1 MLGMRHWPL
10 RAPTPLQST
19 LWPIIDPTLVTQF
32 GHANVIFAIPTQPLS
47 IYVSPYQSFKWVSLL
62 TVNMKPSY
70 SKNRKMC
77 EPILVTLW
85 KMQPHYSQSS
95 RENATP
101 SSVAYQPLTRKYPPP
116 PTGISLSYQNFFLA
130 RCNAK
135 SRSFFLW
142 VVMLNLTIFW
152 DCENSIFLFRTPKSC
167 QYQKT
172 NYSLSC
178 LQAAL

>member
-1 MLGMRHWPL
+1 MQISFWWVGGGGGGGQGQGQGQGQGLGLGGVFLLGMRHWPL

-70 SKNRKMC
+70 SKNPKMC

-116 PTGISLSYQNFFLA
+116 HRDFFELS
-130 RCNAK
+130 
-135 SRSFFLW
+135 
-142 VVMLNLTIFW
+142 
-152 DCENSIFLFRTPKSC
+152 EFLFG
-167 QYQKT
+167 QM
-172 NYSLSC
+172 
-178 LQAAL
+178 